1 MKDDPVTSDPA
12 KSGAAPGER
21 APHPAVRKA
30 SGSRYARGT
39 PVGGLGLRASQSDD
53 EALARAPLD
62 AASPSYSSGRKN
74 RIYSVV
80 SALPVLMLV
89 AGLALFYVKERA
101 QSGGAPIAAESSVAT
116 GAHRGISVVRSGG
129 QGQHFLWFDD
139 VERGRRGVRLTAEQ
153 DRMLKPLLEDGDP
166 LTLDVAPTVEG
177 STVRWVWRLR
187 RGNEVLLD
195 DSARLR

>member
-1 MKDDPVTSDPA
+1 MSKDPKKP
-12 KSGAAPGER
+12 GAAPGER

-53 EALARAPLD
+53 ETFARAPLD
-62 AASPSYSSGRKN
+62 AASLSYSSGRKN

-89 AGLALFYVKERA
+89 AGLALFYVKEGA

-139 VERGRRGVRLTAEQ
+139 AERGRRGVRVTAEQ
-153 DRMLKPLLEDGDP
+153 DRALHAVLEDGDP
-166 LTLDVAPTVEG
+166 LTLDIAPTVEG